1 MKNRLILLLA
11 VSAITAGT
19 AQAQTTT
26 TTTSTHDAN
35 PGGIYI
41 KGGYNLANISTNND
55 GTSDGAKGLS
65 TFHAG
70 AVVDIPLA
78 PMLSLQPG
86 LLLTGKGSK
95 ANYYV
100 DPNNHSD
107 NYVKSKFNPLYLE
120 LPVNLLVKFPI
131 GNDARIFAGAGPYA
145 AMGIGGKSKT
155 EVSSGGVVTTTSRD
169 IKFNNDDPLTPE
181 QEGARYD
188 RLKKFDF
195 GINALAG
202 VEFNRFL
209 VGVNYGWGLEKLNST
224 QTNNTQNG
232 NNKYRTLSVSLGVRL
247 N

>member
-1 MKNRLILLLA
+1 MKNRLILMLA
-11 VSAITAGT
+11 VSAITAGSVK
-19 AQAQTTT
+19 AQT

-55 GTSDGAKGLS
+55 GTMDAAKGLS
-65 TFHAG
+65 SFHAG
-70 AVVDIPLA
+70 AVVDIPIA
-78 PMLSLQPG
+78 PVLSLQPG

-95 ANYYV
+95 ANYYL
-100 DPNNHSD
+100 DANNHSD
-107 NYVKSKFNPLYLE
+107 NYVKSSFNPLYLE
-120 LPVNLLVKFPI
+120 LPVNLLLKFPI

-155 EVSSGGVVTTTSRD
+155 ETSVGGVVTTTSRD
-169 IKFNNDDPLTPE
+169 IKFNNDDPTTAE

-209 VGVNYGWGLEKLNST
+209 VGVNYGWGLEKINST

>member
-11 VSAITAGT
+11 VSAITAGS
-19 AQAQTTT
+19 AQAQTT

-41 KGGYNLANISTNND
+41 KGGYNLANISKYND
-55 GTSDGAKGLS
+55 GSVDAAKGLS

-70 AVVDIPLA
+70 GVVDIPIA
-78 PMLSLQPG
+78 PVLSLQPG
-86 LLLTGKGSK
+86 LLLTGKGAK

-107 NYVKSKFNPLYLE
+107 NYVKSSFNPLYLE
-120 LPVNLLVKFPI
+120 LPVNLLLKFPI

-155 EVSSGGVVTTTSRD
+155 EVSTGGVVTSTSHD
-169 IKFNNDDPLTPE
+169 IKFNNDNPLTPE
-181 QEGARYD
+181 EEGARYD

-209 VGVNYGWGLEKLNST
+209 VGVNYGWGLEKINST